1 VNNLCYA
8 AISLLLRASPKK
20 TSKSGAHSNGH
31 TDELFTRK
39 WACLFGV
46 CKRRTLVV
54 YCIRQGYSFVEYS
67 RLNFSAIRNDYN
79 AMTAYICRRFCI
91 DYSFSSV
98 PPVLWTTSCL
108 PINGSYGAWLI
119 RRIHKVTH
127 QGAEAGR
134 SVMPTIVLSTFAAI
148 RRYAAVAAAPIG
160 LLPLRVL
167 LDSCFFLRC
176 HDNRR
181 TLVTCN
187 ICATSAQQ

>member
-1 VNNLCYA
+1 MEVGVFVWCVQA
-8 AISLLLRASPKK
+8 TDSDGLL
-20 TSKSGAHSNGH
+20 
-31 TDELFTRK
+31 
-39 WACLFGV
+39 
-46 CKRRTLVV
+46 
-54 YCIRQGYSFVEYS
+54 YSS
-67 RLNFSAIRNDYN
+67 RLQ
-79 AMTAYICRRFCI
+79 FCWVLSVKFFGNSKRLQRHDSVHLSSVYI

-127 QGAEAGR
+127 RRAEAGR